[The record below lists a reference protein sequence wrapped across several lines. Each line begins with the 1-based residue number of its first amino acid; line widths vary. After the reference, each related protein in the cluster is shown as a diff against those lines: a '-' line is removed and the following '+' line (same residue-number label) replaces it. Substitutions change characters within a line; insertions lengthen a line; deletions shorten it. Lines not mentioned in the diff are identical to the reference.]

1 MKLEKASQEEMKQ
14 EAINRMKMLL
24 LHQNVINEFKKE
36 NKLNKSEGPLGTL
49 YWLDEEE
56 KETVKEY
63 EEKWN
68 VLVYHVIKSFTV
80 DMGTIYDL
88 LYITDEKDNWEEERK
103 RLEQGIDIFSWL
115 YQREDLVLSI
125 IRKDYDGYNEILK
138 LYEEKIKKIC

>member
-56 KETVKEY
+56 GDIVKEY
-63 EEKWN
+63 EKKWN

-80 DMGTIYDL
+80 EMGVIYDL
-88 LYITDEKDNWEEERK
+88 LYITDEKDYWEEERK
-103 RLEQGIDIFSWL
+103 RLEQGIVLSHTKSQFSESGDIFVINVSGGLARL
-115 YQREDLVLSI
+115 Y
-125 IRKDYDGYNEILK
+125 
-138 LYEEKIKKIC
+138 

>member
-14 EAINRMKMLL
+14 EALNRMKMLL

-56 KETVKEY
+56 KGMVKEY

-68 VLVYHVIKSFTV
+68 VLVYHVIKTFTK
-80 DMGTIYDL
+80 DMGVIYDL
-88 LYITDEKDNWEEERK
+88 LYIIDEKQYWEREREELK
-103 RLEQGIDIFSWL
+103 EG
-115 YQREDLVLSI
+115 LVLSHTKSQFSESGDI
-125 IRKDYDGYNEILK
+125 FVINVSGGLAR
-138 LYEEKIKKIC
+138 LY

>member
-1 MKLEKASQEEMKQ
+1 MQLEKASQEEMKQ

-56 KETVKEY
+56 GDIVKEY
-63 EEKWN
+63 EKKWN

-80 DMGTIYDL
+80 EMGVIYDL
-88 LYITDEKDNWEEERK
+88 LYITDEKDYWEEERK
-103 RLEQGIDIFSWL
+103 RLEQGIVLSHTKSQFSESGDIFVINVSGGLVRL
-115 YQREDLVLSI
+115 Y
-125 IRKDYDGYNEILK
+125 
-138 LYEEKIKKIC
+138 

>member
-56 KETVKEY
+56 KGMVKEY

-68 VLVYHVIKSFTV
+68 VLVYHVIKTFTK
-80 DMGTIYDL
+80 DMGVIYDL
-88 LYITDEKDNWEEERK
+88 LYIIDEKQYWEREREELK
-103 RLEQGIDIFSWL
+103 EG
-115 YQREDLVLSI
+115 LVLSHTKSQFSESGDI
-125 IRKDYDGYNEILK
+125 FVINVSGGLAR
-138 LYEEKIKKIC
+138 LY

>member
-1 MKLEKASQEEMKQ
+1 MKIEKASQEEMKQ

-56 KETVKEY
+56 KDIIKEY

-68 VLVYHVIKSFTV
+68 VLVYHIIKSFTV

-88 LYITDEKDNWEEERK
+88 LYITDEKDYWEEERK
-103 RLEQGIDIFSWL
+103 RLEQGIVLSHTKSQFNESGDIFVINVSGGLARL
-115 YQREDLVLSI
+115 Y
-125 IRKDYDGYNEILK
+125 
-138 LYEEKIKKIC
+138 

>member
-56 KETVKEY
+56 KGMVKEY
-63 EEKWN
+63 EKKWN

-80 DMGTIYDL
+80 EMGVIYDL
-88 LYITDEKDNWEEERK
+88 LYITDEKDYWEEERK
-103 RLEQGIDIFSWL
+103 RLEQGIVLSHTKSQFSESGDIFVINVSGGLARL
-115 YQREDLVLSI
+115 Y
-125 IRKDYDGYNEILK
+125 
-138 LYEEKIKKIC
+138 

>member
-1 MKLEKASQEEMKQ
+1 MKIEKASQEEMKQ

-56 KETVKEY
+56 KDIIKEY

-68 VLVYHVIKSFTV
+68 VLVYHIIKSFTV

-88 LYITDEKDNWEEERK
+88 LYITDEKDFWEEERK
-103 RLEQGIDIFSWL
+103 MLEQGIVLSHTKSQFSESGDIFVINVSGGLARL
-115 YQREDLVLSI
+115 Y
-125 IRKDYDGYNEILK
+125 
-138 LYEEKIKKIC
+138 

>member
-1 MKLEKASQEEMKQ
+1 MKIEKASQEEMKQ

-56 KETVKEY
+56 KGMVKEY

-80 DMGTIYDL
+80 EMGVIHDL
-88 LYITDEKDNWEEERK
+88 LYITDEKDYWEEERK
-103 RLEQGIDIFSWL
+103 RLEQGIVLSHTKSQFSESGDIFVINVSGGLVRL
-115 YQREDLVLSI
+115 Y
-125 IRKDYDGYNEILK
+125 
-138 LYEEKIKKIC
+138 

>member
-14 EAINRMKMLL
+14 EALNRMKMLL

-56 KETVKEY
+56 KGMVKEY

-68 VLVYHVIKSFTV
+68 VLVYHVIKTFTK
-80 DMGTIYDL
+80 DMGVIYDL
-88 LYITDEKDNWEEERK
+88 LYIIDEKQYWEREREELK
-103 RLEQGIDIFSWL
+103 EG
-115 YQREDLVLSI
+115 LVLSHTKSQFSESGDI
-125 IRKDYDGYNEILK
+125 FVINVSGGLVR
-138 LYEEKIKKIC
+138 LY

>member
-14 EAINRMKMLL
+14 EALNRMKMLL

-56 KETVKEY
+56 KGMVKEY

-68 VLVYHVIKSFTV
+68 VLVYHVIKTFTKN
-80 DMGTIYDL
+80 MGVIYDL
-88 LYITDEKDNWEEERK
+88 LYIIDEKQYWEREREELK
-103 RLEQGIDIFSWL
+103 EG
-115 YQREDLVLSI
+115 LVLSHTKSQFSESGDI
-125 IRKDYDGYNEILK
+125 FVINVSGGLAR
-138 LYEEKIKKIC
+138 LY

>member
-56 KETVKEY
+56 GDIVKEY
-63 EEKWN
+63 EKKWN
-68 VLVYHVIKSFTV
+68 VLVYHVIKTFTK
-80 DMGTIYDL
+80 DMGIIYDL
-88 LYITDEKDNWEEERK
+88 LYITDEKDYWEEERK
-103 RLEQGIDIFSWL
+103 RLEQGIVLSHTKSQFSESGDIFVINVSGGLARL
-115 YQREDLVLSI
+115 Y
-125 IRKDYDGYNEILK
+125 
-138 LYEEKIKKIC
+138 